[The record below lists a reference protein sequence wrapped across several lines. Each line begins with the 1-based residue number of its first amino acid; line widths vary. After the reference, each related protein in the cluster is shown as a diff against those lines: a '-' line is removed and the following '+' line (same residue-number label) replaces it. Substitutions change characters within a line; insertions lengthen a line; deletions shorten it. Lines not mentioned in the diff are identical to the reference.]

1 MNMSNAEQ
9 DPVGEP
15 SSVTATT
22 VARELLAGLVGIPIA
37 LVCVLPP
44 LLHLVTGPL
53 GPFIGGFAVARH
65 IRPGMR
71 GRAIIA
77 GVIGSGLAGIGATA
91 AFAIRAYGGKEGAP
105 SWFPSAD
112 TIGLILAG
120 VWLYATALSAAGAT
134 VGASVDRSAR

>member
-9 DPVGEP
+9 DLAVEP
-15 SSVTATT
+15 STMTETT
-22 VARELLAGLVGIPIA
+22 VARELLAGLIGIPVA

-53 GPFIGGFAVARH
+53 GPFIGGFVVARH
-65 IRPGMR
+65 IRPGTR

-77 GVIGSGLAGIGATA
+77 GIMGSGLAGIGATA

-105 SWFPSAD
+105 SWFPGAD